1 MLPPFFYTRPA
12 MKIRPLYLVG
22 MMGVGKSAIGSRL
35 AARLGWEFID
45 TDVEIE
51 RREGQS
57 IAEIFARQGER
68 AFRRLEAETIDTV
81 SAEKAVV
88 IALGGGAIAE
98 AGAVERL
105 SERGELIYLRTSLQV
120 LLERIGDSSSRP
132 LLAGL
137 DPLQRSERLAQLLEQ
152 RRPCYEKAR
161 FQIDA
166 EGSEEEVVDRIVE
179 ALSEPDSRRTRRE

>member
-1 MLPPFFYTRPA
+1 MLPPFFYTQPA

>member
-1 MLPPFFYTRPA
+1 